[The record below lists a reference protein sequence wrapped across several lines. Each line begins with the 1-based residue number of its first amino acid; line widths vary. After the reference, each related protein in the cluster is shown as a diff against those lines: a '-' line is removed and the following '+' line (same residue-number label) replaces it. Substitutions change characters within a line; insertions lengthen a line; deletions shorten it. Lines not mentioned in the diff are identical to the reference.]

1 MLRVDITLEVIK
13 LIIHKKYDVDKGC
26 LVLLNILENLFI
38 SECVSVPRNIYKEIE
53 KLYVL
58 LVEYLDGNYLDAEMI
73 DTKLVQEV
81 TFKVFTNKEISN
93 NYKKSY
99 QKSKS

>member
-1 MLRVDITLEVIK
+1 M
-13 LIIHKKYDVDKGC
+13 
-26 LVLLNILENLFI
+26 ENLFI
-38 SECVSVPRNIYKEIE
+38 SECVSFPRNIYKEIE

-58 LVEYLDGNYLDAEMI
+58 LVEYLVGNYLNVEMI

-93 NYKKSY
+93 NYIKSY
-99 QKSKS
+99 QKSKL

>member
-1 MLRVDITLEVIK
+1 M
-13 LIIHKKYDVDKGC
+13 IIHKKYDVDKGC

-73 DTKLVQEV
+73 NTKLVQKV
-81 TFKVFTNKEISN
+81 TFKVFTI
-93 NYKKSY
+93 KKY
-99 QKSKS
+99 QILIKRVIKKANHK

>member
-1 MLRVDITLEVIK
+1 M
-13 LIIHKKYDVDKGC
+13 
-26 LVLLNILENLFI
+26 VLLNILENMFI
-38 SECVSVPRNIYKEIE
+38 SECVSVPRDIYKEIE
-53 KLYVL
+53 KLYDM

-73 DTKLVQEV
+73 DTKLVREV

>member
-1 MLRVDITLEVIK
+1 MQMKVVQYYLIFWRICLLVNVFLFQEIYIK
-13 LIIHKKYDVDKGC
+13 K
-26 LVLLNILENLFI
+26 
-38 SECVSVPRNIYKEIE
+38 KEIE
-53 KLYVL
+53 KLYDL
-58 LVEYLDGNYLDAEMI
+58 LVEYLVGNYLNVEMI

>member
-1 MLRVDITLEVIK
+1 M
-13 LIIHKKYDVDKGC
+13 IIHKKYDVDKGC

-81 TFKVFTNKEISN
+81 TFKVFINKEISN
-93 NYKKSY
+93 TYKKSY

>member
-1 MLRVDITLEVIK
+1 MLRVNITLEVIK
-13 LIIHKKYDVDKGC
+13 LIIHKKYDVDEGC

-53 KLYVL
+53 KLYDL
-58 LVEYLDGNYLDAEMI
+58 LVEYLVGNYLNVEMI

>member
-1 MLRVDITLEVIK
+1 ML
-13 LIIHKKYDVDKGC
+13 G
-26 LVLLNILENLFI
+26 
-38 SECVSVPRNIYKEIE
+38 ECVSVPMDIYKEIE
-53 KLYVL
+53 KLYNM
-58 LVEYLDGNYLDAEMI
+58 LVEYLDVKYLDAKMI
-73 DTKLVQEV
+73 DTKLVREV

>member
-1 MLRVDITLEVIK
+1 MIK
-13 LIIHKKYDVDKGC
+13 LIIYKKYDVDEGC
-26 LVLLNILENLFI
+26 LVLLNILENMFI
-38 SECVSVPRNIYKEIE
+38 SECVLVPRNIYKEIE
-53 KLYVL
+53 KLYDL

-73 DTKLVQEV
+73 DTKLVQKV
-81 TFKVFTNKEISN
+81 TFKVFINKEISN

>member
-1 MLRVDITLEVIK
+1 M
-13 LIIHKKYDVDKGC
+13 IIHKKYDVDKGC

-73 DTKLVQEV
+73 NTKLVQKV

>member
-1 MLRVDITLEVIK
+1 M
-13 LIIHKKYDVDKGC
+13 IIHKEYDVDEGY
-26 LVLLNILENLFI
+26 LVLLNILENMFI
-38 SECVSVPRNIYKEIE
+38 SECVSVPMNIYKEIE
-53 KLYVL
+53 KLYNM
-58 LVEYLDGNYLDAEMI
+58 LVEYLDVKYLDAKMI
-73 DTKLVQEV
+73 DTKLVREV

>member
-1 MLRVDITLEVIK
+1 M
-13 LIIHKKYDVDKGC
+13 
-26 LVLLNILENLFI
+26 VLLNILENLFI
-38 SECVSVPRNIYKEIE
+38 SECVSFPRNIYKEIE

-58 LVEYLDGNYLDAEMI
+58 LVEYLVGNYLNVEMI
-73 DTKLVQEV
+73 DTKLVREV

-93 NYKKSY
+93 TYKKSY

>member
-1 MLRVDITLEVIK
+1 MCFCS
-13 LIIHKKYDVDKGC
+13 KKY
-26 LVLLNILENLFI
+26 
-38 SECVSVPRNIYKEIE
+38 IYKEIE
-53 KLYVL
+53 KLYYL
-58 LVEYLDGNYLDAEMI
+58 LVEYLDGNYLSADMI
-73 DTKLVQEV
+73 DTKLVLKV

>member
-1 MLRVDITLEVIK
+1 MIK
-13 LIIHKKYDVDKGC
+13 LIIYKKYNVDEGC
-26 LVLLNILENLFI
+26 LVLLNILENMFI
-38 SECVSVPRNIYKEIE
+38 SECVSVPRNIYKEIK
-53 KLYVL
+53 KLYDL
-58 LVEYLDGNYLDAEMI
+58 LVEYLDRNYLDVEMI
-73 DTKLVQEV
+73 DTKLVREV

>member
-1 MLRVDITLEVIK
+1 M
-13 LIIHKKYDVDKGC
+13 YDVDEVC
-26 LVLLNILENLFI
+26 LVLLNILENVFI

-53 KLYVL
+53 KLYDL

-73 DTKLVQEV
+73 DTKLVREV